1 MNHGAGGAIYAGIG
15 SLISFN
21 IGGSTTFDDAE
32 RGARYGVYG
41 CNVNALSKASIAG
54 IGFSSY
60 KWMAYFATKIQASL
74 LLFGGSSVQ
83 NHIINPEPGPQ
94 NILIRWVSMDSGGVH
109 PSGYNFCVNAR
120 CQNFYNG
127 TATGNSTGGQLCV
140 DACSFA
146 DSAQG
151 LGSGNQGNVPPPSNW
166 GHFDG
171 VVFQRNR
178 FTRMQDYAMYTTASL
193 NMTFRD
199 NQLWNVGSLSNL
211 DGLATLSI
219 LMYRNRYY
227 RPAGLIPQYGTPS
240 VGSIDNGILYL
251 GGSTLPNAQVQEFTD
266 NLIQDMRDT
275 TTNDNAG
282 ILQFPWANHVG
293 KSFFDRNTYY
303 TPTVGTSA
311 NTMIDNS
318 TYKTFAAWKADDPN
332 FDPNSVQTNP
342 GWPSPS
348 TGDFGPYF

>member
-1 MNHGAGGAIYAGIG
+1 
-15 SLISFN
+15 
-21 IGGSTTFDDAE
+21 
-32 RGARYGVYG
+32 
-41 CNVNALSKASIAG
+41 
-54 IGFSSY
+54 
-60 KWMAYFATKIQASL
+60 
-74 LLFGGSSVQ
+74 
-83 NHIINPEPGPQ
+83 
-94 NILIRWVSMDSGGVH
+94 
-109 PSGYNFCVNAR
+109 
-120 CQNFYNG
+120 
-127 TATGNSTGGQLCV
+127 
-140 DACSFA
+140 
-146 DSAQG
+146 
-151 LGSGNQGNVPPPSNW
+151 
-166 GHFDG
+166 
-171 VVFQRNR
+171 
-178 FTRMQDYAMYTTASL
+178 
-193 NMTFRD
+193 MTFRD